1 MKQTKKRRLW
11 LAAVV
16 FWLAVW
22 QAAAMAIGQEVF
34 LVSPLQAFGTL
45 VQLLP
50 QAEFWQRVAFS
61 AGHILLGFVLGGV
74 CSVLLAVAAERWLWV
89 DAMLAPVMQL
99 VKATPV
105 ASFIILAGYPVLTDR
120 LSAAAK
126 AKRVNERTNPSH
138 KWVALA
144 IVLGG
149 LIAAVYGIIA
159 WRRHEDFGIY
169 FTLLGLAV
177 VFLFSGTQVI
187 PTMKNNKKAVTA
199 AWENAQSALANVL
212 PESFPLP
219 ARYAHPVVLDRMIR
233 VLREG
238 RARNEAEALD
248 VVKADLKALNA
259 DVQVTQEEYD
269 EVVAIKPMF
278 LLSDYQ

>member
-1 MKQTKKRRLW
+1 M
-11 LAAVV
+11 
-16 FWLAVW
+16 
-22 QAAAMAIGQEVF
+22 
-34 LVSPLQAFGTL
+34 
-45 VQLLP
+45 
-50 QAEFWQRVAFS
+50 
-61 AGHILLGFVLGGV
+61 
-74 CSVLLAVAAERWLWV
+74 
-89 DAMLAPVMQL
+89 
-99 VKATPV
+99 
-105 ASFIILAGYPVLTDR
+105 
-120 LSAAAK
+120 
-126 AKRVNERTNPSH
+126 
-138 KWVALA
+138 ALA

-187 PTMKNNKKAVTA
+187 PTMQETLIGKKTVLRPQSITLPA
-199 AWENAQSALANVL
+199 AAKKTSGVSSNFLWENAQSALANVL